1 MDSKAPLKTFTEVF
15 KDQDDNEVK
24 VETTQ
29 ILGFRGI
36 KLQAKLTRAIMPL
49 FSGVKSD
56 SFDAEVSV
64 KYLLENLTESKVEE
78 LIKDLVVNTTVD
90 NKDLSNKG
98 NFDLVFAGNYKLL
111 FATLK
116 FIIEKNN
123 FFGGSDIGIMIKKLE
138 NLIPMS
144 QK

>member
-1 MDSKAPLKTFTEVF
+1 MDSKASLKTFTEVF

-29 ILGFRGI
+29 FLGFRGV
-36 KLQAKLTRAIMPL
+36 KLQAKLTRAMMPL
-49 FSGVKSD
+49 FAGVKSAN
-56 SFDAEVSV
+56 FDAEISV
-64 KYLLENLTESKVEE
+64 KYLLENLTEAKIEE
-78 LIKDLVVNTTVD
+78 LVKDLVANTTVD

-98 NFDLVFAGNYKLL
+98 NFDMVFAGNYKLL

-116 FIIEKNN
+116 FVIEKNN
-123 FFGGSDIGIMIKKLE
+123 FFGGSDIGNMIKKLE